1 MKIYHIIIWAILA
14 LSLALSACAKA
25 DEPMPALTQQEQLL
39 VDVFSPQPGER
50 VLIVV
55 DLPTRSLLDN
65 VQWKERR
72 AMADEWLA
80 SFENLAG
87 WLDITVHPMMSYEAT
102 GAHNGPLPP
111 TGLILGD
118 EISFDEILSDSNIVV
133 AMTEFS
139 ATAPL
144 SEYTEKYPDLRV
156 ASMPMVSRSMEQTAL
171 AADYAEVAR
180 KSHILAALL
189 DQAVGAEVHF
199 SSGHEMYFDLRF
211 RSARADDGQLHADDD
226 GERIINLPS
235 GEAYIAP
242 YEGER
247 EGEPSMTEGMLPVEC
262 DPGDMAVG
270 RVVANRIVEVI
281 GDGPCA
287 SEGRALL
294 EVDEAL
300 RNVAELG
307 LGVNDMAVVTGNEL
321 EDEKVM
327 GMHWAL
333 GRSDHIG
340 GTVGPEDFQ
349 RPENVMHQDFVY
361 PKGAPIEISSLIL
374 IYEDGSS
381 DEIILDGSYTIF

>member
-1 MKIYHIIIWAILA
+1 MKNYYRITWAFLA
-14 LSLALSACAKA
+14 LSLALSACDQS
-25 DEPMPALTQQEQLL
+25 DEAIPALTQQEQLL
-39 VDVFSPQPGER
+39 VDVFSPQPGEK
-50 VLIVV
+50 VLILV
-55 DLPTRSLLDN
+55 DLPTRSLLEN
-65 VQWKERR
+65 AQWKERR
-72 AMADEWLA
+72 EMADEWLA
-80 SFENLAG
+80 SFENMAG
-87 WLDITVHPMMSYEAT
+87 WLDINVHPMMSYEAT
-102 GAHNGPLPP
+102 GAHNGPLPV
-111 TGLILGD
+111 TGMLAGD
-118 EISFDEILSDSNIVV
+118 VISFDEILSDSNIVV

-144 SEYTEKYPDLRV
+144 SEFTEKYPDLRV

-171 AADYAEVAR
+171 AADYTEVAR

-189 DQAVGAEVHF
+189 DQAVGAEVRF

-211 RSARADDGQLHADDD
+211 RSAHADDGQLHADDE

-247 EGEPSMTEGMLPVEC
+247 EDEPSMTEGMLPVEC
-262 DPGDMAVG
+262 DTGDMAVG
-270 RVVANRIVEVI
+270 RVVENHIVEVI

-287 SEGRALL
+287 REGRAMLD
-294 EVDEAL
+294 VDEAL
-300 RNVAELG
+300 TNVAELG
-307 LGVNDMAVVTGNEL
+307 LGVNDMAVARGNVL

-349 RPENVMHQDFVY
+349 KPENVMHQDFVY
-361 PKGAPIEISSLIL
+361 PEGGPVEISRLTL

-381 DEIILDGSYTIF
+381 EEILLNGSYTIF